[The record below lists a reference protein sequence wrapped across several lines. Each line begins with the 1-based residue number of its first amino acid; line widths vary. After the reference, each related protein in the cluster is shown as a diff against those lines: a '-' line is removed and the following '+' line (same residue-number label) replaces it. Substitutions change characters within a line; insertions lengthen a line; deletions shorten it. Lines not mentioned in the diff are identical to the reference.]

1 MRTKLTALI
10 LTIFLKTCSLS
21 GAGQKVLPLAVLHS
35 SVNDEQFSW
44 ICLIISA
51 VQILRC
57 ITDWKINSCTLQHFG
72 KKRCIKYDSVTVWQ
86 WRYEHPE
93 IEAVKWNPAITN
105 LIIHTCI
112 FPIATFQNV
121 FYKKNGPILSKQGF
135 FFSAVWK
142 QCTVSHTAAAAETH
156 TEVIAHRCYFLFWRA
171 RCSLAASMLNH
182 QSAATGVNHFAH

>member
-1 MRTKLTALI
+1 MQINVEHEDTQDFCLWIYLILMRTKLTALI

-72 KKRCIKYDSVTVWQ
+72 KKRCIKYDSVTV
-86 WRYEHPE
+86 
-93 IEAVKWNPAITN
+93 
-105 LIIHTCI
+105 
-112 FPIATFQNV
+112 
-121 FYKKNGPILSKQGF
+121 
-135 FFSAVWK
+135 
-142 QCTVSHTAAAAETH
+142 
-156 TEVIAHRCYFLFWRA
+156 
-171 RCSLAASMLNH
+171 
-182 QSAATGVNHFAH
+182 